1 MKAWLL
7 SKIDSTFWTF
17 EIEMT
22 EISSKIGVPIIFLMA
37 VLVNDNSIATGMV
50 CSLRFGRIDIL
61 KRKSAMSTLKTIL
74 QEMWRKYYYSCITYL
89 FCMVVK
95 LLLST
100 WMRTSISWLENQVG
114 WSSITTKQMNRW
126 KFLLYLL
133 RKFFKVDIAL
143 FCFKV
148 SMWSSIICNIVETVR
163 EKTTQVSILL
173 ILFYSLIRF
182 LAPTAKWW
190 LT

>member
-22 EISSKIGVPIIFLMA
+22 EISSKIEVPIIFLMA

-50 CSLRFGRIDIL
+50 CSLRFGRVDIL
-61 KRKSAMSTLKTIL
+61 KRKSAMSSLKKIL

-89 FCMVVK
+89 FCIVVK

-100 WMRTSISWLENQVG
+100 WMRTLISWLENQVG
-114 WSSITTKQMNRW
+114 WSSITTKQINRW

-133 RKFFKVDIAL
+133 RKFF
-143 FCFKV
+143 
-148 SMWSSIICNIVETVR
+148 
-163 EKTTQVSILL
+163 
-173 ILFYSLIRF
+173 
-182 LAPTAKWW
+182 
-190 LT
+190 